1 MEMNFNQHISGQFN
15 ADLEAIRNHMM
26 SMGGLVERQVNHA
39 VQAICSGDTQLADDV
54 IRREDD
60 VDKAEVA
67 IDNECTQI
75 LVRRQPAASDLRMV
89 LAVSRV
95 VRDLER
101 IGDEASK
108 IALNA
113 IARAVIPDL
122 LNNTPFTKIL
132 EKGIQN
138 ANQDILDY
146 TAKNPEASGMGTTSV
161 CAVVKDNQIHLANVG
176 DSRAYKISDEIHQ
189 VTKDHSYVQEKV
201 DSGEITKD
209 QAREDPRNN
218 EITKAV
224 GLSSS
229 LEVDTMKLTL
239 DSDESLLLC
248 CDGVNDHLS
257 DDEIQKIV
265 RDSPDPDT
273 ACKKIVDMANEK
285 GGLDNISLIILSAEE
300 SDKQVESK
308 SEQYNGKVVEIPSEL
323 KNKSEPDWES
333 LRSKSEVRVRD

>member
-108 IALNA
+108 IA
-113 IARAVIPDL
+113 IH
-122 LNNTPFTKIL
+122 TL
-132 EKGIQN
+132 EVN
-138 ANQDILDY
+138 DS
-146 TAKNPEASGMGTTSV
+146 KNPQFCQQAIRYMGEE
-161 CAVVKDNQIHLANVG
+161 VVKM
-176 DSRAYKISDEIHQ
+176 ISGALDAFARHDVEGAIE
-189 VTKDHSYVQEKV
+189 VVRTDKLV
-201 DSGEITKD
+201 DKQYASALRELITYMM
-209 QAREDPRNN
+209 EDPRSIGQAINILWILRAIERIGDHARN
-218 EITKAV
+218 ISEQVIYLVSGTDV
-224 GLSSS
+224 RHSS
-229 LEVDTMKLTL
+229 LTEMEETA
-239 DSDESLLLC
+239 
-248 CDGVNDHLS
+248 
-257 DDEIQKIV
+257 QKE
-265 RDSPDPDT
+265 D
-273 ACKKIVDMANEK
+273 
-285 GGLDNISLIILSAEE
+285 
-300 SDKQVESK
+300 
-308 SEQYNGKVVEIPSEL
+308 
-323 KNKSEPDWES
+323 
-333 LRSKSEVRVRD
+333 

>member
-108 IALNA
+108 IA
-113 IARAVIPDL
+113 IH
-122 LNNTPFTKIL
+122 TL
-132 EKGIQN
+132 EVK
-138 ANQDILDY
+138 D
-146 TAKNPEASGMGTTSV
+146 TKNPQFCQQAMRYMGEE
-161 CAVVKDNQIHLANVG
+161 VVKM
-176 DSRAYKISDEIHQ
+176 ISGALDAFARHDVEGAIE
-189 VTKDHSYVQEKV
+189 VVRTDKLV
-201 DSGEITKD
+201 DKQYASALRELITYMM
-209 QAREDPRNN
+209 EDPRAIGQAINILWILRAIERIGDHARN
-218 EITKAV
+218 ISEQVIYLVSGTDV
-224 GLSSS
+224 RHSS
-229 LEVDTMKLTL
+229 LTEMEETA
-239 DSDESLLLC
+239 
-248 CDGVNDHLS
+248 
-257 DDEIQKIV
+257 QKE
-265 RDSPDPDT
+265 D
-273 ACKKIVDMANEK
+273 
-285 GGLDNISLIILSAEE
+285 
-300 SDKQVESK
+300 
-308 SEQYNGKVVEIPSEL
+308 
-323 KNKSEPDWES
+323 
-333 LRSKSEVRVRD
+333 

>member
-108 IALNA
+108 IA
-113 IARAVIPDL
+113 IH
-122 LNNTPFTKIL
+122 TL
-132 EKGIQN
+132 EVK
-138 ANQDILDY
+138 DS
-146 TAKNPEASGMGTTSV
+146 KNPQFCQQAIRYMGEE
-161 CAVVKDNQIHLANVG
+161 VVKM
-176 DSRAYKISDEIHQ
+176 IS
-189 VTKDHSYVQEKV
+189 
-201 DSGEITKD
+201 G
-209 QAREDPRNN
+209 A
-218 EITKAV
+218 
-224 GLSSS
+224 L
-229 LEVDTMKLTL
+229 
-239 DSDESLLLC
+239 
-248 CDGVNDHLS
+248 
-257 DDEIQKIV
+257 
-265 RDSPDPDT
+265 
-273 ACKKIVDMANEK
+273 
-285 GGLDNISLIILSAEE
+285 
-300 SDKQVESK
+300 
-308 SEQYNGKVVEIPSEL
+308 
-323 KNKSEPDWES
+323 
-333 LRSKSEVRVRD
+333 